1 MDDAVFDD
9 GKGSGARARAAKS
22 AVDLYV
28 QRGQQPPGDLLALA
42 YPDDLPIPETAM
54 VSGGYREALNSI
66 RDRAYLMGERYAAQQ
81 LRADREGVNMH
92 LLGFVDAFQ
101 RQLRALG
108 VPMFCAEF
116 HRDAERQEKLF
127 AAGMSKALP
136 GQSAHGYGLAVDIVH
151 SKLGWSMTR
160 QQWTLLG
167 HIGKSV
173 AARGRMKIDWGG
185 DWEDPY
191 DPAHW
196 QVRGWRLL
204 VPHAS

>member
-42 YPDDLPIPETAM
+42 FPDDLPIPETAM
-54 VSGGYREALNSI
+54 VAGGYREALNSI

-81 LRADREGVNMH
+81 MRADREGVNMH
-92 LLGFVDAFQ
+92 LLGFYDAFQ

-108 VPMFCAEF
+108 VPMFAAEF
-116 HRDAERQEKLF
+116 VRSPERQDELR
-127 AAGMSKALP
+127 ALGTSKALR
-136 GQSAHGYGLAVDIVH
+136 GQSPHQYGLAFDLVH
-151 SKLGWSMTR
+151 SKLGWDLTR
-160 QQWTLLG
+160 QQWSLLG

-185 DWEDPY
+185 DWEFY

-204 VPHAS
+204 APNAV

>member
-22 AVDLYV
+22 AVELYV
-28 QRGQQPPGDLLALA
+28 QRGRQAPADLLALA
-42 YPDDLPIPETAM
+42 YPDELPIPETAM

-81 LRADREGVNMH
+81 MRADRQGVNMH
-92 LLGFVDAFQ
+92 LLGFYDAFQ

-108 VPMFCAEF
+108 VPMFAAEF
-116 HRDAERQEKLF
+116 SRSPERQDELR
-127 AAGMSKALP
+127 AAGMTKALR
-136 GQSAHGYGLAVDIVH
+136 GQSPHGYGLAFDLVH
-151 SKLGWSMTR
+151 SKLGWDLTR
-160 QQWTLLG
+160 QQWTLIG

-185 DWEDPY
+185 DWEFY

>member
-9 GKGSGARARAAKS
+9 GKGSGARARAARS
-22 AVDLYV
+22 AVEKYV
-28 QRGQQPPGDLLALA
+28 ERGLQAPTDLLALA
-42 YPDDLPIPETAM
+42 YPEGLPVPEPAM

-81 LRADREGVNMH
+81 MRADREGVNMQ
-92 LLGFVDAFQ
+92 LLGFYDAFQ

-108 VPMFCAEF
+108 VPMFVAEF
-116 HRDAERQEKLF
+116 VRSEDRQDELR
-127 AAGMSKALP
+127 ALGTTKAVGGSSP
-136 GQSAHGYGLAVDIVH
+136 HQYGLAFDLVH
-151 SKLGWSMTR
+151 SKLGWDLTR
-160 QQWTLLG
+160 QQWTLIG

-185 DWEDPY
+185 DWEFY

-204 VPHAS
+204 APNAV

>member
-9 GKGSGARARAAKS
+9 GKGSGARARAARW
-22 AVDLYV
+22 AVQNYV
-28 QRGQQPPGDLLALA
+28 DRALQPPGDLLALA
-42 YPDDLPIPETAM
+42 FPGELPLPET
-54 VSGGYREALNSI
+54 VVVVGGYREALNSI

-81 LRADREGVNMH
+81 MRADRVGTNAD
-92 LLGFVDAFQ
+92 LLAFYDAFQ

-108 VPMFCAEF
+108 VPMFAAEF
-116 HRDAERQEKLF
+116 RRSADRQDALH
-127 AAGMSKALP
+127 AAGKTKALR
-136 GQSAHGYGLAVDIVH
+136 GQSPHGFGLAVDVVH
-151 SKLGWSMTR
+151 SKLGWDLTR
-160 QQWTLLG
+160 QQWTLIG

-185 DWEDPY
+185 DWEFY

-204 VPHAS
+204 ANGA